1 VSGPRLEGAAPPDTA
16 ENRAQP
22 DAGLDRASLGKVHAV
37 IFDVDGVLLDA
48 TVSYHAVAEE
58 AARRAIAK
66 LVGEEKARAV
76 PFDRAVEV
84 AAFKAAGRFND
95 DWEMARG
102 IALLLYLRALG
113 AAPSLAHFLESARG
127 DGVLGLYRDRTFSDE
142 VHAALDAQSI
152 ARTCGELYGGDRCR
166 QLFGFDWTGEG
177 YWQRETLL
185 ADATLLQQVA
195 RAYPLA
201 LFTGRNPGEAR
212 LALERTGLS
221 IDDALCWVADGRPR
235 KPDPAGLLWLTQ
247 ALLKGAT
254 PGAQVLFVGD
264 TADDQAAAR
273 AAQARGAPILY
284 AHIAAPGDTAR
295 VLEKLLSGDTP

>member
-1 VSGPRLEGAAPPDTA
+1 MSGDAKSGGPAGGSGGGREIAGAD
-16 ENRAQP
+16 
-22 DAGLDRASLGKVHAV
+22 LDRAPLSSVHAV

-48 TVSYHAVAEE
+48 RVSYHAVAEE
-58 AARRAIAK
+58 TARRAVAA
-66 LVGEEKARAV
+66 LVGEERARAV

-113 AAPSLAHFLESARG
+113 AAPSLAHFLESAGG
-127 DGVLGLYRDRTFSDE
+127 DGVEGLYRGRTFSDA
-142 VHAALDAQSI
+142 VHAALDAKSI

-195 RAYPLA
+195 RRYPLA
-201 LFTGRNPGEAR
+201 LFTGRNPGEAK
-212 LALERTGLS
+212 LALERTGLQIS
-221 IDDALCWVADGRPR
+221 DALCWVADGRPR
-235 KPDPAGLLWLTQ
+235 KPDPAGLLWLTH
-247 ALLKGAT
+247 ALLKGA
-254 PGAQVLFVGD
+254 PRGAQVLFVGD
-264 TADDQAAAR
+264 TADDQTAAR
-273 AAQARGAPILY
+273 TAQARGAPILY

-295 VLEKLLSGDTP
+295 VLGHLLGEKP